1 MPGFRTI
8 ADQAPVMM
16 WISGPDMRPTW
27 FNRRWLE
34 FVGHTLE
41 EEIRDQGRGSVHPE
55 DLTARLDAYERSFA
69 ARCSFDVEY
78 RLLRCDGEWR
88 WVLDNGAP
96 NFAGGHLRRLP
107 RHLHRHY
114 RAQRGAPRSRPAP

>member
-1 MPGFRTI
+1 MEAPDTPPAEHANTVPADPAGGGEPDPGLAHDVQFAQMPGFRTI

-55 DLTARLDAYERSFA
+55 DLPACLEAYERSFA
-69 ARCSFDVEY
+69 ARCAFD
-78 RLLRCDGEWR
+78 
-88 WVLDNGAP
+88 
-96 NFAGGHLRRLP
+96 
-107 RHLHRHY
+107 
-114 RAQRGAPRSRPAP
+114 

>member
-1 MPGFRTI
+1 MGAPDTPPAEHANTVPADPAPGGETEPELAHDVQLAQMPGFHAI

-41 EEIRDQGRGSVHPE
+41 EEIRDQRMGSVHPE
-55 DLTARLDAYERSFA
+55 DLTA
-69 ARCSFDVEY
+69 
-78 RLLRCDGEWR
+78 LLE
-88 WVLDNGAP
+88 A
-96 NFAGGHLRRLP
+96 
-107 RHLHRHY
+107 
-114 RAQRGAPRSRPAP
+114 